1 MDREN
6 GKNGEQER
14 SGSRYDRRESL
25 QERSGSR
32 YDRRESQQERSGS
45 RYDRKE
51 SRQER
56 SGSRYD
62 RKESL
67 QERSGSRYDRKE
79 SPQERSGSRY
89 EREDSPQERSG
100 SRYGHQENPL
110 DRVRN
115 TLGKE
120 SKKPTSAEQDIS
132 RHDRKE
138 KRQKESRSGNEHRE
152 KLTMQS
158 RRRVAAVKE
167 KEDEKAAPDK
177 RSSVKR
183 SLRSWD
189 PVRVSLICLAAVA
202 VTAYIVVAVYY
213 GGHFYSGSQIYGIDC
228 SKKTSGQVKQEVME
242 KIGEYTLTV
251 EERGGKKDVITAA
264 QIGLQYQDDNGI
276 EQQLKKQR
284 CYIWPAM
291 LLLGS
296 SGSLTIN
303 TTYDRAGIDRVLEQ
317 MNCFLPGNIIA
328 PRDAFRGDTEDGY
341 EVVPEVMGTT
351 LNYDKTKEA
360 ILDALDRGLTTVSL
374 DSAGC
379 YIDPLV
385 YQDDPELNAE
395 VEELNSLLTARI
407 TYDFS
412 DRQEIV
418 DASVIKEWIC
428 KDENGAYYID
438 DNHVWAYV
446 ADLAAKYDTFGG
458 YRVFYTSFG
467 TAVELSGGD
476 YGWAMDQD
484 ATAEILAEAVK
495 AGKTETIQPQY
506 VYTAMDRSENDIG
519 GTYVEVCISRQEMW
533 CYQDGVLM
541 VDTPVVTG
549 NPNKDN
555 ATPSGGVWAIDAKM
569 QDYVLRGEGYES
581 PVDYWMPFNGDVG
594 IHDMQTRYYFGGTIY
609 LTNGSHGCVNTPYD
623 AAQTIYN
630 IVSIGTPVVVY
641 E

>member
-1 MDREN
+1 
-6 GKNGEQER
+6 
-14 SGSRYDRRESL
+14 
-25 QERSGSR
+25 
-32 YDRRESQQERSGS
+32 
-45 RYDRKE
+45 
-51 SRQER
+51 
-56 SGSRYD
+56 
-62 RKESL
+62 
-67 QERSGSRYDRKE
+67 
-79 SPQERSGSRY
+79 
-89 EREDSPQERSG
+89 
-100 SRYGHQENPL
+100 
-110 DRVRN
+110 
-115 TLGKE
+115 
-120 SKKPTSAEQDIS
+120 
-132 RHDRKE
+132 
-138 KRQKESRSGNEHRE
+138 
-152 KLTMQS
+152 
-158 RRRVAAVKE
+158 VAAVKE
-167 KEDEKAAPDK
+167 ATGRERLAEVKEATGRKRAAAARENGDRKPASENLRTVKKK
-177 RSSVKR
+177 RNG
-183 SLRSWD
+183 WD

-213 GGHFYSGSQIYGIDC
+213 GRHFYSGSQIYGIDC
-228 SKKTSGQVKQEVME
+228 SKKTSVQVKQEVMD

-251 EERGGKKDVITAA
+251 EERDGKKDVITAA
-264 QIGLQYQDDNGI
+264 QISLQYQDDKGI

-296 SGSLTIN
+296 SGSLAIN
-303 TTYDRAGIDRVLEQ
+303 TTYDREGIDRVLEQ
-317 MNCFLPGNIIA
+317 MNCFLPGNIVA
-328 PRDAFRGDTEDGY
+328 PQDAYRGDTEEGY

-351 LNYDKTKEA
+351 LNYDKTKAA
-360 ILDALDRGLTTVSL
+360 ILEALDQGLTTVSL
-374 DSAGC
+374 DEAGC

-385 YQDDPELNAE
+385 YQNDPELNAE

-412 DRQEIV
+412 DRQEVV

-428 KDENGAYYID
+428 KDENGDYYID

-458 YRVFYTSFG
+458 ARTFYTSFG
-467 TAVELSGGD
+467 TAVELYGGD

-484 ATAEILAEAVK
+484 ATAQILADDVK

-506 VYTAMDRSENDIG
+506 VYTAMDRGENDIG

-533 CYQDGVLM
+533 CYQDGVLI

-594 IHDMQTRYYFGGTIY
+594 IHDMQNRYYFGGSIY